1 MFVRAYTTDEPNTWD
16 IKILDT
22 FLGVIE
28 QVETPDDPFVFT
40 DSFGY
45 STQLDAES
53 LEEALVELNL
63 QYAHTTKH

>member
-1 MFVRAYTTDEPNTWD
+1 MFVRAYATDEPNTWD

-28 QVETPDDPFVFT
+28 QVQTPDDPFIFT

-45 STQLDAES
+45 STELDVGS
-53 LEEALVELNL
+53 LEEALLELSL
-63 QYAHTTKH
+63 QYTYTTKH

>member
-1 MFVRAYTTDEPNTWD
+1 MFVMAYATDEPNTWD
-16 IKILDT
+16 VKVLDT

-28 QVETPDDPFVFT
+28 QVQTPDDPYVFT

-45 STQLDAES
+45 STQLEAES

-63 QYAHTTKH
+63 QYTYTTKH